1 MEDNTKT
8 KKASEE
14 KKEKKV
20 DDIKSKFWAA
30 EVYPDSAP
38 EDWREI
44 IQISGLVSAVSPIHD
59 KDINANGTP
68 KKPHYHIILCWP
80 GPTTLNN
87 ARKFVMG
94 KLKGPTPFE
103 LKSIR
108 GMYNYFTHRDNP
120 EKAQYDEKDILHINN
135 FCLSD
140 FVELTRREVDNT
152 LKRIIK
158 IINDV
163 EITEYYGLMC
173 FLDDNQLNDEWD
185 VAKNNTFFLNTYI
198 TSKRNALK
206 QEAEDMAKIEAARLK
221 AARMAKREAEERSTE
236 NSTPFDHV

>member
-1 MEDNTKT
+1 MAKSKVENKKPKED
-8 KKASEE
+8 
-14 KKEKKV
+14 V
-20 DDIKSKFWAA
+20 IKSKFWAA

-38 EDWREI
+38 EDWMDI
-44 IQISGLVSAVSPIHD
+44 IKISGLVAAISPIHD
-59 KDINANGTP
+59 KDVNATGEP
-68 KKPHYHIILCWP
+68 KKPHYHLILCWE

-94 KLKGPTPFE
+94 KLNGPTPFE
-103 LKSIR
+103 LKSVR

-120 EKAQYDEKDILHINN
+120 EKYQYDEKDIVHINN

-152 LKRIIK
+152 LKKIIK

-163 EITEYYGLMC
+163 GISEYFSLMS
-173 FLDDNQLNDEWD
+173 FLDDNGLHDEWD

-198 TSKRNALK
+198 TSKRNAER
-206 QEAEDMAKIEAARLK
+206 QIAEEFAKLEAAKL
-221 AARMAKREAEERSTE
+221 MAKREADRLAKMQEER
-236 NSTPFDHV
+236 NSTPFD